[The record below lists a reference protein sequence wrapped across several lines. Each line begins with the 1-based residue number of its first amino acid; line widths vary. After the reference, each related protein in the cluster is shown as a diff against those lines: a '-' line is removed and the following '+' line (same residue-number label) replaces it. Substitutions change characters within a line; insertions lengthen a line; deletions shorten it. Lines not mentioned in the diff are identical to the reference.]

1 MIMKK
6 ILILDDHGVI
16 LNLVGKYL
24 EENLK
29 AEVVK
34 VKSIE
39 EFNKINDNIDVY
51 IIDLSLTNGSGF
63 DVLDI
68 LSKKKEDKVIVYT
81 SNTDSGIIR
90 HLFNLNYVKGIVNKA
105 SDESELVNAVNAVA
119 TGSEYLCK
127 KSSQILNNTTKS
139 FYDLEDEIKELTTR
153 EREVLNLIWDNLS
166 SNEISEKLFISVHT
180 VEHHRRN
187 IKKKLGADSIISI
200 IKTSLNKGYINTLTN

>member
-1 MIMKK
+1 MKK

-29 AEVVK
+29 TEVVK
-34 VKSIE
+34 VKTIE
-39 EFNKINDNIDVY
+39 EFNKNNYSIDVY
-51 IIDLSLTNGSGF
+51 IIDLNLPDGSGF
-63 DVLDI
+63 DVLEV
-68 LSKKKEDKVIVYT
+68 LYKKQEDKVIVYT
-81 SNTDSGIIR
+81 SNSDSGIIR
-90 HLFNLNYVKGIVNKA
+90 HLFNLSYVKGIVNKA
-105 SDESELVNAVNAVA
+105 SDESELVNAVKSVA

-127 KSSQILNNTTKS
+127 KTSQILNNSSKS
-139 FYDLEDEIKELTTR
+139 FYDLDDEMKELTTR
-153 EREVLNLIWDNLS
+153 EREVLNLIWNNLS

-200 IKTSLNKGYINTLTN
+200 IKTSLKKGYINTLTN